1 MRICSNCAKVFSL
14 FGTTATSLVNKPR
27 DAQVSSARNTPI
39 PKPPARSSK
48 SVTTQLAFLF
58 SMSSARSIVVTG
70 RSRVFITPFGTRPA
84 VSLNFTTPFVA
95 RNENRP
101 RSTENTAA
109 DPAAAAIRGST
120 PGPPP
125 EMHKVTTGCVP
136 TGGVAG
142 LWCSESDPSR
152 RYFFSSDSPNDS
164 LCFSTPS
171 SVFPV
176 CLLATSLCFSNTIR
190 FTPRAY
196 TASRPVSSKPA
207 SAFLGAASSAK
218 VLACA
223 NAPPRRLS
231 KSNADGSTFF
241 ARAFGGNVGRH
252 SFSSTSH
259 SGPDMV
265 WRHRANV
272 ASRSS
277 ALLASRNRDARSF
290 RRPVSCAPK
299 RDRASSDSH
308 LAMANSSRTPSKV
321 LVSMVESV

>member
-1 MRICSNCAKVFSL
+1 MPGFGKASTRTCAKVFSL

-70 RSRVFITPFGTRPA
+70 RSRVFITPFDCKRKVVNVLYGQTVVRDLGKAQLLTFGTRPA

-125 EMHKVTTGCVP
+125 EMHKVMTGCVP

-152 RYFFSSDSPNDS
+152 RYFVSSDSPNDS

-231 KSNADGSTFF
+231 KSNAD
-241 ARAFGGNVGRH
+241 
-252 SFSSTSH
+252 
-259 SGPDMV
+259 
-265 WRHRANV
+265 
-272 ASRSS
+272 
-277 ALLASRNRDARSF
+277 L
-290 RRPVSCAPK
+290 
-299 RDRASSDSH
+299 
-308 LAMANSSRTPSKV
+308 
-321 LVSMVESV
+321 